1 MYVPISVRHR
11 AVNIFTSD
19 YAQCNRETLTSWIKN
34 ESPFDWTNVC
44 KWIESI
50 ESSRETPE
58 MMQGL
63 ARSRM
68 RAVLNVSHWRKL
80 GKNNNS
86 NIKKYK
92 NIQYPFLGQCV

>member
-11 AVNIFTSD
+11 AFNIFTSD

-80 GKNNNS
+80 GK
-86 NIKKYK
+86 IK
-92 NIQYPFLGQCV
+92 